1 MQSNIGLR
9 IRKLRK
15 AHQPPWTMNRLAL
28 LANLDPGQL
37 SRAERGLAGL
47 SLATLARIAT
57 LLGLSLAE
65 LIDPEHCAQGAQ
77 NKSPDDLVQSVT
89 DSIWIGLDEQQLK
102 QCSAAELDLIR
113 HHIRSAIEEGIK
125 RGQIQAEREIELILS
140 KYA

>member
-1 MQSNIGLR
+1 M
-9 IRKLRK
+9 
-15 AHQPPWTMNRLAL
+15 
-28 LANLDPGQL
+28 
-37 SRAERGLAGL
+37 AGL

-65 LIDPEHCAQGAQ
+65 LINPENFRAGIQ

-89 DSIWIGLDEQQLK
+89 ESIWRNLDEQQLR
-102 QCSAAELDLIR
+102 QCSTAELDLIR

-125 RGQIQAEREIELILS
+125 RGQIQAEREIEIILN